1 MTEIELVQKFYEHLA
16 TGDRQGA
23 YSLLSDDFILKQAG
37 SLPYGGEYVGVS
49 GLNDFFKKFS
59 TFWKEFKTL
68 HTDYYLSEN
77 KVFAISKIRGVL
89 LKTEKI
95 IETEMIQVYVIDN
108 QKLTSAQPFY
118 FDTKILTEE

>member
-1 MTEIELVQKFYEHLA
+1 MPEIDLVKKFYELLA

-23 YSLLSDDFILKQAG
+23 YSLLSEDFILIQAA

-49 GLNDFFKKFS
+49 GLNDFFEKFS
-59 TFWKEFKTL
+59 EFWKEFKTL
-68 HTDYYLSEN
+68 NTDYYFSGN
-77 KVFAISKIRGVL
+77 KIFAISKIRGVI

-95 IETEMIQVYVIDN
+95 IETEMIQVYAVHN

-118 FDTKILTEE
+118 FDTKLLTGG